1 MEDNSRGYVSVIGGN
16 LIQPILDLVQS
27 LESKSIVE
35 PNEVQTGQEE
45 NGFSCAIVTL
55 SVFLLESAFNRTK
68 YVRNENDDKS
78 DIVQYF
84 FKFFDEANLTSNL
97 DEIIALRDAIV
108 HNHLWEANVYWD
120 GTHSLKFKEPPRL
133 IEVYGNKR
141 QRRVMDIS
149 SRLSRRLKLNLFPP
163 RIWRRDAYIAF
174 YTVYKAL
181 ARLEEIDHNYFTIT
195 YPHYMFTDQLQTI
208 GQILAS
214 LPYLSEFG

>member
-97 DEIIALRDAIV
+97 DEIIALPSLGSERLLGWHSFSKIQ
-108 HNHLWEANVYWD
+108 
-120 GTHSLKFKEPPRL
+120 GTSKTHRS
-133 IEVYGNKR
+133 VR
-141 QRRVMDIS
+141 Q
-149 SRLSRRLKLNLFPP
+149 
-163 RIWRRDAYIAF
+163 
-174 YTVYKAL
+174 
-181 ARLEEIDHNYFTIT
+181 
-195 YPHYMFTDQLQTI
+195 QTSAQSN
-208 GQILAS
+208 G
-214 LPYLSEFG
+214 Y